1 MRKKQAAVTG
11 PVERGVRPRG
21 SIRDY
26 VEQNWKREAQYVAD
40 IEYLHAWIKR
50 TGLMAD
56 ICTRDVLG
64 EVCENCRC
72 KHAPKGPN

>member
-1 MRKKQAAVTG
+1 M
-11 PVERGVRPRG
+11 
-21 SIRDY
+21 RDY

-64 EVCENCRC
+64 AVCENCRC
-72 KHAPKGPN
+72 KHAPKGPNVAIKPPVLRSA